1 MRTCRCFIYASWP
14 LACRPTSVT
23 LAHHPMLALLC
34 AVALPLTA
42 GLANHTAVNRTA
54 HATTH
59 RASNETAAT
68 LSAHRQKPLLCGL
81 PLVIRGCGA
90 NERDGLAMW
99 QALVI
104 VCAVLC
110 GARVHRVARSEA
122 HAHTGT
128 HMPAHQHPPPRIYTH
143 AGLRRPCSSC
153 SSSSCETVPSRPAGD
168 DTLHSRRRSPAATAR
183 RHSRF
188 PSSTLRSRGLCRVRS

>member
-1 MRTCRCFIYASWP
+1 
-14 LACRPTSVT
+14 
-23 LAHHPMLALLC
+23 MLALLC
-34 AVALPLTA
+34 AVAPPLTA

-59 RASNETAAT
+59 RASNATAAT
-68 LSAHRQKPLLCGL
+68 LSAHRQKPLLCAL

-110 GARVHRVARSEA
+110 GARVHRVARTDRGTRTHWHP
-122 HAHTGT
+122 HACASA
-128 HMPAHQHPPPRIYTH
+128 P
-143 AGLRRPCSSC
+143 
-153 SSSSCETVPSRPAGD
+153 
-168 DTLHSRRRSPAATAR
+168 
-183 RHSRF
+183 
-188 PSSTLRSRGLCRVRS
+188 PSSHMHACRFAAPVLIVLILIMRDRAKQTSRGRHAPLETEEPGGDGATPQPLPQFDFEESGFVSS